1 MKKVLFALV
10 LLLSTTCTVNVLA
23 QGKSSYVFV
32 FLHKRADLPE
42 LPKAEVDKLMEGHMA
57 NINKMAKEGKLLVA
71 GPFEGGGGIFV
82 FNTASRADVTEWL
95 KADPG
100 IRAERWRLEMLT
112 YTPNTGGVCNVG
124 ESYQMVMYSF
134 VRFTPNIAKFNVQN
148 APELFGKHD
157 RYVKDLMKD
166 GNTIAE
172 GTFGDTEGGIWIVKG
187 DLNKEAVEKDPA
199 VREGLLELDI
209 KKLYTAKG
217 AFCEN

>member
-1 MKKVLFALV
+1 MKKVMLI
-10 LLLSTTCTVNVLA
+10 LLLATTSSFSGWTQTVP
-23 QGKSSYVFV
+23 SYVFV
-32 FLHKRADLPE
+32 FLHKRNDLQEIPKPE
-42 LPKAEVDKLMEGHMA
+42 LDKLMEGHMA

-71 GPFEGGGGIFV
+71 GPFEGGGGIFI
-82 FNTASRADVTEWL
+82 FNTTSRNAVEEWL
-95 KADPG
+95 KGDPG
-100 IRAERWRLEMLT
+100 ILANRWRLEMLT
-112 YTPNTGGVCNVG
+112 YTPRTGGVCKAS
-124 ESYQMVMYSF
+124 EPYEMLMYSF
-134 VRFTPNIAKFNVQN
+134 VRFIPNIAKFNVQD

-157 RYVKDLMKD
+157 RYVSNLMKD

-187 DLNKEAVEKDPA
+187 DLNKEAIEKDPA

>member
-1 MKKVLFALV
+1 MKKVLLVLV
-10 LLLSTTCTVNVLA
+10 LLFSVNTFNTWA
-23 QGKSSYVFV
+23 QTAPSYVFV
-32 FLHKRADLPE
+32 FLHTRADLPE
-42 LPKAEVDKLMEGHMA
+42 LPKTEVDKLMEGHMA
-57 NINKMAKEGKLLVA
+57 NINKMAKENKLLAA
-71 GPFEGGGGIFV
+71 GPFEGGGGIFI
-82 FNTASRADVTEWL
+82 FNTTTLADVTEWL

-100 IRAERWRLEMLT
+100 IQANRWRLEMLT
-112 YTPNTGGVCNVG
+112 YTPRIGGVCKAS
-124 ESYQMVMYSF
+124 EPYEMLMYSF
-134 VRFTPNIAKFNVQN
+134 VRFVPNIAKFNVQD